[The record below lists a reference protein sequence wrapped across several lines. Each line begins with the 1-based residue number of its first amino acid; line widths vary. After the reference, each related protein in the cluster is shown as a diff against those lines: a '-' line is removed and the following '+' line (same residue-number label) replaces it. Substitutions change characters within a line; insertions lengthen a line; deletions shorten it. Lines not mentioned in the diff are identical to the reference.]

1 MASRNSK
8 KNTVSAAAT
17 FRQFKEEEDPEPT
30 ASIETYIKELLYP
43 DYNSYIKSLV
53 HNKLRLKQIT
63 SIIQKYKEEELSDI
77 LIDINSLITD
87 LLSIYSTDF
96 IIYLSNKDLD
106 DLQYILFTVH
116 THLYNFVT
124 DNKIKENEIFNIET
138 DNSQRCVFK
147 EMKLFLV
154 TKLLE
159 KLDKQYKLVALIEQY
174 EYGEKQ
180 KIISEL
186 EHPFRKTAEKYI
198 PFLINHELNKIY
210 KLDLQLRTL
219 LNDPTLFGSD
229 KIIELKDEIIRLEEK
244 LLNKIK
250 RGQDLYRTN
259 DNLTKLQT
267 HTQSQSQITDLSI
280 YINLCLQKYV
290 RDIYILYEL
299 RCDKKI
305 TNLQFNT
312 LIKLIYRLLYLRL
325 EIKEKEADE
334 EYYKFDSDRKK
345 EMTSFIQ
352 IAYEQISEMAT
363 LYTNYGI
370 EKKKHEHSQIH
381 SINEQIH
388 FLLAQIDLEKSHDP
402 QIEHLTFLKT
412 KLETLYSTDDFYTL
426 TKILSPSAKNSKN
439 EQSLKHTALTEL
451 TIKRDMMAD
460 TLREIEDLDPSSA
473 SCKKRLSR
481 KNLNLN
487 HIADMVGIEKLQNYM
502 DYRHNYMDYRHN
514 YILYSLIN
522 DRISMVYS
530 HLIYFEQNKY
540 KIKDYYNHKSENS
553 ILNDI
558 RSRLNIISI
567 LKKRKQA
574 QKNDKIDIVKAL
586 TSKLYLALDDNVI
599 KYNPQIST
607 VFDSLNT
614 NGQYV
619 NDKTNAMYSETVN
632 GFIRQLYLDDESES
646 TKGGAAKRKN
656 LSIRMGL
663 NVKKNR
669 SRKGSLSLTKKVFN
683 KKKM

>member
-1 MASRNSK
+1 MASSNSK
-8 KNTVSAAAT
+8 NEVSTAEK
-17 FRQFKEEEDPEPT
+17 FRQFKEEEDPEPDT
-30 ASIETYIKELLYP
+30 ASIEEYIKELSYP
-43 DYNSYIKSLV
+43 NYNSYIKSLV
-53 HNKLRLKQIT
+53 NNQLRLKQIT
-63 SIIQKYKEEELSDI
+63 SIIQKYKEEQLSDI

-87 LLSIYSTDF
+87 LLSIYSLNF
-96 IIYLSNKDLD
+96 IIYLSNKGLN
-106 DLQYILFTVH
+106 DLQLILSIVRNHF
-116 THLYNFVT
+116 YNFVT
-124 DNKIKENEIFNIET
+124 DNEMKENEIFNIKT

-159 KLDKQYKLVALIEQY
+159 KLDKQYELVTLIEQY

-198 PFLINHELNKIY
+198 PFLINHELNEIY
-210 KLDLQLRTL
+210 KLDLHLRTL
-219 LNDPTLFGSD
+219 LTEPTLFDSD
-229 KIIELKDEIIRLEEK
+229 KIIELKDKIIKLEEK

-250 RGQDLYRTN
+250 HGQDLYRTN

-267 HTQSQSQITDLSI
+267 HTQSPITNLSI

-305 TNLQFNT
+305 TNLQFDR

-325 EIKEKEADE
+325 QIKEKETDE
-334 EYYKFDSDRKK
+334 EYYKFKPDRQQ
-345 EMTSFIQ
+345 EMISFIE
-352 IAYEQISEMAT
+352 IAYEQISEMTT

-388 FLLAQIDLEKSHDP
+388 FLLAQIDLEKSHDS

-426 TKILSPSAKNSKN
+426 TKILSPSATNSKN
-439 EQSLKHTALTEL
+439 EQSLKNTALTEL
-451 TIKRDMMAD
+451 TTKRDMMAD
-460 TLREIEDLDPSSA
+460 TLREIEALNPSSS

-502 DYRHNYMDYRHN
+502 DYRHNY
-514 YILYSLIN
+514 ILYSLIN
-522 DRISMVYS
+522 DRITMVYS
-530 HLIYFEQNKY
+530 QLIYFVKNKY
-540 KIKDYYNHKSENS
+540 KIKEFHNYKSENS

-558 RSRLNIISI
+558 QSRLNIISI
-567 LKKRKQA
+567 LIKRKQA
-574 QKNDKIDIVKAL
+574 QQNNKIDIVKAL

-607 VFDSLNT
+607 VFDSLKT

-619 NDKTNAMYSETVN
+619 NDKTNAIYSETVN
-632 GFIRQLYLDDESES
+632 GFIRQLYLDDELES
-646 TKGGAAKRKN
+646 TKGGAAKRKK
-656 LSIRMGL
+656 LSKRMGL
-663 NVKKNR
+663 NAKKNR

-683 KKKM
+683 KNKKKM